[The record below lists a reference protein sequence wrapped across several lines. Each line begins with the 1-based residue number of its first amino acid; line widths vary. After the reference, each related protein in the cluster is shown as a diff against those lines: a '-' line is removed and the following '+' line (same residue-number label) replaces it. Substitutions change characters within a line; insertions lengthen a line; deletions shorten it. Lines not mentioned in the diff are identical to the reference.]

1 MGSNVSTASPVT
13 PEGLG
18 CVLHE
23 QGGGNG
29 AGPYRA
35 GSVYSRQG
43 GKSVNQDSAVLCQG
57 YGTKDGIFCGVFD
70 GHGKNGHKVSRIVR
84 QRLPVLLLDKTNLL
98 AEADGELDGN
108 LFENQETSY
117 DDFSSNGK
125 FHQWEEACVNA
136 FEEMDKEIKL
146 IRNLDSN
153 FSGTTAV
160 VVMKKG
166 EDLVIA
172 NLGDSRAVLGT
183 KTEDGVKAVQLTTD
197 LKPGSPGEVD
207 RIRSSN
213 GRVFALRDEPG
224 VERAWLPRVHV
235 PGIAMSRCFGD
246 FIMKN
251 YGLICT
257 PMVTHH
263 RITSDDLF
271 VVLATDGIWDVL
283 SNEEVTSVV
292 SRVQS
297 EELAAK
303 AVVDAAAAAWKTR
316 FPLAKP
322 DDCTAV
328 CLFFRKD

>member
-160 VVMKKG
+160 VVMKKYQLQSVWLMG
-166 EDLVIA
+166 NLNGVKILLLLILVIQE
-172 NLGDSRAVLGT
+172 LCWEQKQKMES
-183 KTEDGVKAVQLTTD
+183 K
-197 LKPGSPGEVD
+197 
-207 RIRSSN
+207 
-213 GRVFALRDEPG
+213 
-224 VERAWLPRVHV
+224 
-235 PGIAMSRCFGD
+235 
-246 FIMKN
+246 
-251 YGLICT
+251 
-257 PMVTHH
+257 
-263 RITSDDLF
+263 LF
-271 VVLATDGIWDVL
+271 
-283 SNEEVTSVV
+283 S
-292 SRVQS
+292 
-297 EELAAK
+297 
-303 AVVDAAAAAWKTR
+303 
-316 FPLAKP
+316 
-322 DDCTAV
+322 
-328 CLFFRKD
+328 